1 MVKKGCR
8 AVPCIL
14 GNLSCGALLGC
25 RARTLAV
32 QAYQEIE
39 QRLVSE
45 TVFSQYMYKT
55 LPSCNH
61 LWAFKKQFCCQMA
74 LSGEHFEMA
83 MHLHPALLSDNCQPP
98 HNVCAHLGY
107 SVGAMPSGWV
117 QSHTV

>member
-1 MVKKGCR
+1 M
-8 AVPCIL
+8 
-14 GNLSCGALLGC
+14 
-25 RARTLAV
+25 TLNEPPV

-74 LSGEHFEMA
+74 LSGGEYKHTAHTLLFPMA
-83 MHLHPALLSDNCQPP
+83 QVNLLSQL
-98 HNVCAHLGY
+98 CAHPEHHHALKSSSSLSKSY
-107 SVGAMPSGWV
+107 
-117 QSHTV
+117 

>member
-1 MVKKGCR
+1 M
-8 AVPCIL
+8 
-14 GNLSCGALLGC
+14 
-25 RARTLAV
+25 

-74 LSGEHFEMA
+74 LSGILDANFCDCCA
-83 MHLHPALLSDNCQPP
+83 SPHPPTHCEPTSSA
-98 HNVCAHLGY
+98 
-107 SVGAMPSGWV
+107 
-117 QSHTV
+117 

>member
-1 MVKKGCR
+1 MQRQRPSVS
-8 AVPCIL
+8 A
-14 GNLSCGALLGC
+14 
-25 RARTLAV
+25 

-74 LSGEHFEMA
+74 LSGKW
-83 MHLHPALLSDNCQPP
+83 L
-98 HNVCAHLGY
+98 Y
-107 SVGAMPSGWV
+107 SLP
-117 QSHTV
+117 

>member
-1 MVKKGCR
+1 MSEACQGLTSCR
-8 AVPCIL
+8 RPLITQATIL
-14 GNLSCGALLGC
+14 P
-25 RARTLAV
+25 V

-74 LSGEHFEMA
+74 LSGGEHRVLA
-83 MHLHPALLSDNCQPP
+83 PCHDAHQPAYTTLCPLRTPSWY
-98 HNVCAHLGY
+98 CAPELCPV
-107 SVGAMPSGWV
+107 S
-117 QSHTV
+117 Q

>member
-1 MVKKGCR
+1 MGTKFLVW
-8 AVPCIL
+8 AM
-14 GNLSCGALLGC
+14 
-25 RARTLAV
+25 

-74 LSGEHFEMA
+74 LSGMVMPTLPTFKQVQIYEAILGQLQQVIHLMA
-83 MHLHPALLSDNCQPP
+83 KAAHQPSP
-98 HNVCAHLGY
+98 RT
-107 SVGAMPSGWV
+107 GACHQHS
-117 QSHTV
+117 TC